1 MATATLPPAA
11 AVPSTSTPQSNL
23 EKIENFMS
31 EQSYKEILESSAN
44 FNTRLCIE
52 RRLRL
57 PFIDTQTG
65 VAQNHSSLFM
75 HKRQRMPGL
84 NPGQIYSYPRQ
95 RWRKRR
101 RQYLTI
107 NSRAYARHA
116 DLLDGESD
124 MHSISQI
131 ENPALQDTDSKDSQ
145 LLSGEVSKEW
155 FYDEQD
161 MLEIETYDE
170 PDPDSDLDYEE
181 SSYSKRKRGRKSG
194 GRGRA
199 GNDSPSTPGRKRGAG
214 RGRGKKTG
222 PGGHNYDPTP
232 GDPDKP
238 FACELC
244 GARYK
249 TRPGLTYHYGHS
261 HKEGASEENSRESIV
276 ASPMTVP
283 PAGPNSGPPPPFIG
297 QPPPN
302 QGPPMPPGPVLP
314 GAIVEGPAQQ
324 GPPPGMGPN
333 QGQVYQDSYVSFLNQ
348 APGPPGRRGPRPPGP
363 PQPGMMMPQ
372 MPPQAMPQMPPQVMP
387 MPGQA
392 PPQLPP
398 NLPVTQPPP
407 APMGED
413 LPMPILKPEK
423 TIEIPL
429 VNAIPLH
436 EPSMMAGPSLLPPPP
451 MIGADRKVPASPY
464 CDFCLGDSTQNKKT
478 GGVEELVSCHDCGRS
493 GHPTCL
499 QFTDNMKVSVKKYR
513 WQCIECKCCS
523 VCGTSDNDDQ
533 LLFCDD
539 CDRGYHMYCLTPPLE
554 NPPEGSWSCKL
565 CIEQFHR
572 K

>member
-84 NPGQIYSYPRQ
+84 TPGQIYSYPRQ

-238 FACELC
+238 FACE
-244 GARYK
+244 R
-249 TRPGLTYHYGHS
+249 
-261 HKEGASEENSRESIV
+261 
-276 ASPMTVP
+276 
-283 PAGPNSGPPPPFIG
+283 
-297 QPPPN
+297 
-302 QGPPMPPGPVLP
+302 
-314 GAIVEGPAQQ
+314 
-324 GPPPGMGPN
+324 
-333 QGQVYQDSYVSFLNQ
+333 
-348 APGPPGRRGPRPPGP
+348 PPGRRGPRPPGP
-363 PQPGMMMPQ
+363 PQPGMMIPQ

-429 VNAIPLH
+429 VNALPLH
-436 EPSMMAGPSLLPPPP
+436 EPTMMAGPSLLPPPP

>member
-1 MATATLPPAA
+1 MATVTTIPAPPEIKPPTNNAL
-11 AVPSTSTPQSNL
+11 SNL
-23 EKIENFMS
+23 EKIENFIN
-31 EQSYKEILESSAN
+31 EPIYKEILENAVN

-75 HKRQRMPGL
+75 AKRQRLPGL

-95 RWRKRR
+95 RWRKKR
-101 RQYLTI
+101 RQYLTM
-107 NSRAYARHA
+107 NARAYARHVE
-116 DLLDGESD
+116 LLDGETD

-145 LLSGEVSKEW
+145 LLPGEVSKEW

-161 MLEIETYDE
+161 MLEMETFDE

-181 SSYSKRKRGRKSG
+181 SYTKRRRGRKGTGRVMYNSAGRSG
-194 GRGRA
+194 A
-199 GNDSPSTPGRKRGAG
+199 DTPSTPGRKRGAG

-261 HKEGASEENSRESIV
+261 HKEGASDENSRES
-276 ASPMTVP
+276 AAPSPMNAVVNSTAGLPGVPPNPVPGPPGP
-283 PAGPNSGPPPPFIG
+283 PAGGATDGHIS
-297 QPPPN
+297 
-302 QGPPMPPGPVLP
+302 PGP
-314 GAIVEGPAQQ
+314 
-324 GPPPGMGPN
+324 GPN
-333 QGQVYQDSYVSFLNQ
+333 PGQVYQDSYVSFLNQ
-348 APGPPGRRGPRPPGP
+348 SPGTPRRSGSRQPGAPPAGPLI
-363 PQPGMMMPQ
+363 PQPPL
-372 MPPQAMPQMPPQVMP
+372 PPHPLTGPN
-387 MPGQA
+387 QA
-392 PPQLPP
+392 PPTLPP
-398 NLPVTQPPP
+398 NLPAQPLTN
-407 APMGED
+407 PMGD
-413 LPMPILKPEK
+413 DPPMPILQPEK
-423 TIEIPL
+423 VIEIPL
-429 VNAIPLH
+429 VNVMPPQ
-436 EPSMMAGPSLLPPPP
+436 EPIAPGPSILPP
-451 MIGADRKVPASPY
+451 MVADRKVPPSPY

-539 CDRGYHMYCLTPPLE
+539 CDRGYHMYCLSPPLV
-554 NPPEGSWSCKL
+554 NPPEGSWSCQL
-565 CIEQFHR
+565 CIKQFHQ